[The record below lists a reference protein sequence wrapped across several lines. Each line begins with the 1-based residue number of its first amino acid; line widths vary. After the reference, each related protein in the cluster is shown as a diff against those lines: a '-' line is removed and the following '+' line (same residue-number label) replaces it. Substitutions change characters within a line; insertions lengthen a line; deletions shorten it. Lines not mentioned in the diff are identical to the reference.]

1 MILLEM
7 NPLKTLCFVALLILA
22 HTIHGQENNN
32 YYLVEFE
39 KFTPPVKD
47 IIRAFEERPA
57 TPFMASD
64 IYGNERYLGDYKGKK
79 VLIWFWSMND
89 GVSIDQI
96 AKLNDIQA
104 SFREEL
110 QIVSFGMEEK
120 GELAAFRKANPIDFP
135 IMPKGKI
142 FGEAAYGADLGLGR
156 LFLVDDKGIIQKVFP
171 RLAFENNADETF
183 KFVRDMIRSI

>member
-1 MILLEM
+1 MNSIKLLFFFA
-7 NPLKTLCFVALLILA
+7 TLFFAQSMVA
-22 HTIHGQENNN
+22 QENN

-47 IIRAFEERPA
+47 VIRAFETRPA

-79 VLIWFWSMND
+79 VLMWFWSTSD
-89 GVSIDQI
+89 GLSLSQI
-96 AKLNDIQA
+96 SDLNDIQA
-104 SFREEL
+104 SFRDEL
-110 QIVSFGMEEK
+110 QVISFGMEEK
-120 GELAAFRKANPIDFP
+120 TELAAFRKANPIDFP

-142 FGEAAYGADLGLGR
+142 FGEAAYAGDLGLGR
-156 LFLVDDKGIIQKVFP
+156 LFLIDDKGIIQKVFP
-171 RLAFENNADETF
+171 REAFENNAYETF

>member
-1 MILLEM
+1 MIRLRIIYVIL
-7 NPLKTLCFVALLILA
+7 TLAIAQYGFS
-22 HTIHGQENNN
+22 QENNN

-47 IIRAFEERPA
+47 VIRAFETRPA

-79 VLIWFWSMND
+79 VLLWFWSIDD
-89 GVSIDQI
+89 GLSISQI
-96 AKLNDIQA
+96 AMLNDIQA
-104 SFREEL
+104 SFRDEL
-110 QIVSFGMEEK
+110 QIVSFGMEDKEP
-120 GELAAFRKANPIDFP
+120 LAAFRKINPIDFP

-142 FGEAAYGADLGLGR
+142 FGQAAYAADLGLGR
-156 LFLVDDKGIIQKVFP
+156 LFLIDEKGIIQKVFP
-171 RLAFENNADETF
+171 RIAFESNFTDSF

>member
-1 MILLEM
+1 MRPIRS
-7 NPLKTLCFVALLILA
+7 LCFALLLFVSYA
-22 HTIHGQENNN
+22 GFGQAENNF
-32 YYLVEFE
+32 YLVEFE
-39 KFTPPVKD
+39 KFSPPVKD
-47 IIRAFEERPA
+47 VIRAFEERPA

-79 VLIWFWSMND
+79 VLIWFWSLSD
-89 GVSIDQI
+89 GVSINQI
-96 AKLNDIQA
+96 ANLNDIQA
-104 SFREEL
+104 SFRDEL

-120 GELAAFRKANPIDFP
+120 EELAAFRKANPIDFP

-142 FGEAAYGADLGLGR
+142 FGQAAYAGDLGLGR

-171 RLAFENNADETF
+171 RIAFENNSEDTF